1 MSHSKGG
8 IVKGRICFMVLSVM
22 VAVSTGFAYDISA
35 YSYESPLQKAYMES
49 EQSAVEETLIV
60 ENAIQSVQPEHI
72 EEASAELDEL
82 ITAQK
87 EAEEAAAR
95 AQKSNFEFSKGN
107 NVSVNPSERDILS
120 MIVMAEAGGEDLQG
134 QIMVA
139 NVVLNRVKAGY
150 GNSITEVV
158 LAPGQFD
165 PASSG
170 TLWSMVPSASVYE
183 AVDRALAG
191 EDYSEGALYF
201 VSGSC
206 DYSWFMEALTFIGQ
220 HGGHLFFR

>member
-1 MSHSKGG
+1 M
-8 IVKGRICFMVLSVM
+8 KGRICFMMLSVM

-35 YSYESPLQKAYMES
+35 YSYESPLQKAYMNNEHS
-49 EQSAVEETLIV
+49 VVEEDVTLKEAWQQV
-60 ENAIQSVQPEHI
+60 SEEHI
-72 EEASAELDEL
+72 EEASVQLDE
-82 ITAQK
+82 IIQAKKEEEQAQARLTEYSFK
-87 EAEEAAAR
+87 ASQNAA
-95 AQKSNFEFSKGN
+95 
-107 NVSVNPSERDILS
+107 VSVGVSERDILS

-139 NVVLNRVKAGY
+139 NVILNRVRAGF
-150 GNSITEVV
+150 GSSVTEVI

-170 TLWSMVPSASVYE
+170 TLWSMTPSASVYE

-191 EDYSEGALYF
+191 EDYSQGALYF
-201 VSGSC
+201 VSSAC
-206 DYSWFMEALTFIGQ
+206 DYSWFMEALSFIGQ